1 MGKGRRGWLQLWA
14 LKADPQA
21 HGPGRD
27 RGTEAGQRGV
37 VAPVHQAAWLGLA
50 PAFSSTHP
58 SADDNN
64 GSLPSSGT
72 TAGRQQLLQ
81 QMSTL

>member
-1 MGKGRRGWLQLWA
+1 MA
-14 LKADPQA
+14 
-21 HGPGRD
+21 
-27 RGTEAGQRGV
+27 
-37 VAPVHQAAWLGLA
+37 APVHQAAWLGLA

-58 SADDNN
+58 SAGDNN
-64 GSLPSSGT
+64 GFLPSSGT